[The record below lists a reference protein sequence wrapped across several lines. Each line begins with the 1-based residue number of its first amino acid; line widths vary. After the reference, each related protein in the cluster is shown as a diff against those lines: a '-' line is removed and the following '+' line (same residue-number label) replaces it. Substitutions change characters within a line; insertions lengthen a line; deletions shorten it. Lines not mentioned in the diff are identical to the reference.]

1 MAVEDISDYELPK
14 EEKDDILE
22 IEQVAK
28 NVSEFPEP
36 TDEPYIGVLDTAF
49 DKRVYFEKWVDY
61 EERYMDDLQI
71 LLKKTRNMELQLILL

>member
-28 NVSEFPEP
+28 NVSEISR
-36 TDEPYIGVLDTAF
+36 TD
-49 DKRVYFEKWVDY
+49 R
-61 EERYMDDLQI
+61 
-71 LLKKTRNMELQLILL
+71 